1 MTVIGVS
8 QFGKDYCTKNAT
20 PGKKYYDERI
30 IRKGKDEYRV
40 WDPTKSKLGA
50 AIYKGLRNVPIFK
63 GMKILYLGISTG
75 TTASHISD
83 IIGNDGV
90 IYGVEFSP
98 RSVRD
103 LVPMT
108 KKRKNVVPILGDART
123 PENWANRIEKVDMIY
138 EDVAQPDQT
147 DILVRNAK
155 TFLKKGGHIMIAV
168 KARSI
173 NVAVNP
179 NEIFAQERKKLEP
192 YFTIT
197 DAINLNPLEKD
208 HIFFVG
214 KLR

>member
-108 KKRKNVVPILGDART
+108 KKRKNIVPILGDART

>member
-1 MTVIGVS
+1 MAITGVS
-8 QFGKDYCTKNAT
+8 QFGKDYCTRNAT

-30 IRKGKDEYRV
+30 IRKGKDEFRV

-75 TTASHISD
+75 TTSSHISD
-83 IIGNDGV
+83 LIGNEGV

-108 KKRKNVVPILGDART
+108 KKRKNIVPILGDART
-123 PENWANRIEKVDMIY
+123 PEDWANRIEKVDMIY

-147 DILVRNAK
+147 DILIRNAK
-155 TFLKKGGHIMIAV
+155 IFLKKGGSIMIAV

-179 NEIFAQERKKLEP
+179 NEIFAAERKKIEK

>member
-1 MTVIGVS
+1 MAITGVS
-8 QFGKDYCTKNAT
+8 QFGKDYCTRNAT

-30 IRKGKDEYRV
+30 IRKGKDEFRV

-75 TTASHISD
+75 TTSSHISD
-83 IIGNDGV
+83 LIGNEGV

-108 KKRKNVVPILGDART
+108 KKRKNIVPILGDART
-123 PENWANRIEKVDMIY
+123 PEDWAKRIEKVDMIY

-147 DILVRNAK
+147 DILIRNAK
-155 TFLKKGGHIMIAV
+155 IFLKKGGSIMIAV

-179 NEIFAQERKKLEP
+179 NEIFAAERKKIEK

>member
-108 KKRKNVVPILGDART
+108 KKRKNIVPILGDART

-147 DILVRNAK
+147 DILIRNAK
-155 TFLKKGGHIMIAV
+155 IFLKKGGSIMIAV

-179 NEIFAQERKKLEP
+179 NEIFAQERKKLEK

>member
-83 IIGNDGV
+83 IIGNEGV

-108 KKRKNVVPILGDART
+108 KKRKNIVPILGDART
-123 PENWANRIEKVDMIY
+123 PEDWANRIEKVDMVY

-147 DILVRNAK
+147 DILIRNAK
-155 TFLKKGGHIMIAV
+155 IFLKKGGSIMIAV